1 MYEREQKGC
10 IRVIDGKKFVIGE
23 KVISKRP
30 MKGGVL
36 LKDDDNKKNSHDDK
50 TASDGKDIVD
60 KN

>member
-10 IRVIDGKKFVIGE
+10 LHVIYGKKFVIGE

-30 MKGGVL
+30 IKGGVL

-50 TASDGKDIVD
+50 TDSNGKDIDD